1 MVASGVAMHSLDE
14 RLLILY
20 KEKKKEIEERLIE
33 FLSLKRE
40 ADDKRLFEELAFCTL
55 TPQAKP
61 IEAQKTLDHLMHLGL
76 LWKGSAETIS
86 PHLHRVRFRHT
97 KAFSLVYNRNQCFSA
112 GWSLREKL
120 ESLKDAFA
128 MRRWLVETMR
138 GIGWK
143 EASHF
148 LRNTGFGL
156 ELAILDRHVLRML
169 AERFGIVIPSS
180 LSGKRYEEYERLL
193 GRWAD
198 SLSLSMAVM
207 DFLIFY
213 EKTGVIFK

>member
-1 MVASGVAMHSLDE
+1 MVLSSVDMHSLDE

-20 KEKKKEIEERLIE
+20 EDKKREIEDRIGE
-33 FLSLKRE
+33 FLSLRQE
-40 ADDKRLFEELAFCTL
+40 ADDRRLFEELAFCTL

-61 IEAQKTLDHLMHLGL
+61 LEAQRTLEHLKHLGL
-76 LWKGSAETIS
+76 LWEGSPEKIS

-97 KAFSLVYNRNQCFSA
+97 KAISLVYNRTQCFSS
-112 GWSLREKL
+112 GWSLRGKL
-120 ESLKDAFA
+120 ESLKEAFL
-128 MRRWLVETMR
+128 MRRWLVKTMR

-169 AERFGIVIPSS
+169 SQRFGVVIPSS
-180 LSGKRYEEYERLL
+180 LSEKRYEEYERLL
-193 GRWAD
+193 QRWAET
-198 SLSLSMAVM
+198 LSLPVAVM

-213 EKTGVIFK
+213 EKTGLIFK